1 MESLGA
7 EIEVQCVDADC
18 TGDGIIDLSDWLM
31 LQGALWEQHNPTTT
45 PVARRLAGASE
56 NTRRGVPA
64 CVPSGLAPAAQWNR
78 VIWRGAS
85 RRLGVCGRA
94 AAPPP
99 QILRK
104 SLILDRSRLN
114 RFSHDRRTSHCE
126 VGFLGRGG
134 AAPLHPSAPSEP
146 RDRPV
151 QAGLMSRDS
160 CASAPPPTARPR
172 QPETLG
178 SHAGQRRCRRRN
190 HREYSRARRRTP
202 RRRVERRTGRSGTQT
217 GLRNR
222 RCQRLR
228 RR

>member
-1 MESLGA
+1 VEAAVGTSPADIDEDGDVGLDYHALLWPCMESLGA

-94 AAPPP
+94 AAP
-99 QILRK
+99 
-104 SLILDRSRLN
+104 
-114 RFSHDRRTSHCE
+114 
-126 VGFLGRGG
+126 
-134 AAPLHPSAPSEP
+134 
-146 RDRPV
+146 
-151 QAGLMSRDS
+151 
-160 CASAPPPTARPR
+160 
-172 QPETLG
+172 
-178 SHAGQRRCRRRN
+178 
-190 HREYSRARRRTP
+190 
-202 RRRVERRTGRSGTQT
+202 
-217 GLRNR
+217 
-222 RCQRLR
+222 LR
-228 RR
+228 RFCERA